1 MKSWRVTDTVARK
14 LVALVALASGT
25 FAGACARD
33 GRTPIVVYSPHGR
46 DLLSLVEKAYEAK
59 HPEVDIRWLDMGS
72 QEVYDRIRA
81 EKANPQC
88 DLWYGGPNT
97 IFARGVKDG
106 LLEAFEPSWASAVP
120 AESRHGSLYTGLY
133 RTPVAI
139 LYNSEA
145 VSPQDA
151 PREWDDLLAP
161 RFKGQVL
168 VRDPIASGT
177 MRAVWGMVL
186 SRSVA
191 ETGNPDRGFAWLAR
205 LDGQTREY
213 VVNASILCEKIARR
227 EGLVTIWDLPDILLE
242 KQRSPVLAFVFPKS
256 GSPVIDDGV
265 GLVKGAKHGAQARAL
280 IEWLG
285 SPEAQLAAADKA
297 FRLPARTDL
306 PMEKLP
312 AWAREVAAT
321 LVPARLDWDLI
332 EREGPAWMARWDRE
346 IKGRSAR

>member
-1 MKSWRVTDTVARK
+1 MNQRGIVKRTPF
-14 LVALVALASGT
+14 LAAAVLA
-25 FAGACARD
+25 FAACARET
-33 GRTPIVVYSPHGR
+33 RTPIVVYSPHGR
-46 DLLSLVEKAYEAK
+46 DLLGLVEKAYEAK
-59 HPEVDIRWLDMGS
+59 HPDIDIRWLDMGS

-97 IFARGVKDG
+97 IFARGVRDG
-106 LLEAFEPSWASAVP
+106 LLEAFEPGWASAVP
-120 AESRHGSLYTGLY
+120 AESRHGGLYTGLY

-139 LYNSEA
+139 LYNSDA
-145 VSPQDA
+145 VSREDA

-205 LDGQTREY
+205 LDGQTKEY

-256 GSPVIDDGV
+256 GAPVIDDGV
-265 GLVKGAKHGAQARAL
+265 GLVKGAKHAAQARAL
-280 IEWLG
+280 MEWLG

-306 PMEKLP
+306 PKESLP
-312 AWAREVAAT
+312 AWAREVAGS

-332 EREGPAWMARWDRE
+332 EREGPGWMARWDRE